1 MSGPPPTTPLCGVLP
16 PGGQE
21 PLGVPQGDF
30 LRGAAQCSASLP
42 EQLSLFRL
50 PPAAPLPKTRHV
62 QIGAR
67 IVAYELVTG
76 RRRLAM
82 TIDERGLR
90 IGAPRLLP
98 IAAIEDFVRAHGDWV
113 VQKLDEH
120 AARDTRRHLA
130 IRDGAAFPLLDGE
143 GRVRVTAGANRV
155 LWQGELLVL
164 AAKADADLDA
174 LARRGLQRRA
184 LDVFAERLAL
194 AAQVAGCRPPPLA
207 LSSARTRW
215 GSCSRQS
222 GIRLNW
228 RLVHLPLALVD
239 YVVAH
244 ELAHLVEMN
253 HSARFWLEVERLC
266 PGWREARREL
276 KARAASIP
284 II

>member
-1 MSGPPPTTPLCGVLP
+1 MSGGPPPKTSPRSVLP
-16 PGGQE
+16 PGGE
-21 PLGVPQGDF
+21 TL
-30 LRGAAQCSASLP
+30 GAAQRVSLP

-50 PPAAPLPKTRHV
+50 PPAAPQPKMRHV
-62 QIGAR
+62 HIGAR
-67 IVAYELVTG
+67 IVSYELLSG

-90 IGAPRLLP
+90 VGAPRLLP
-98 IAAIEDFVRAHGDWV
+98 VAAIEDFLRAHGEWV
-113 VQKLDEH
+113 LEKLDEY
-120 AARDTRRHLA
+120 AARHERRHIA
-130 IRDGAAFPLLDGE
+130 MRDGAAFPFLGGE
-143 GRVRVTAGANRV
+143 ARVRVAAGGNRA
-155 LWQGELLVL
+155 LWDGNLLVL
-164 AAKADADLDA
+164 AARPDADLDA

-184 LDVFAERLAL
+184 MEIFTDRMAVFSELAGY
-194 AAQVAGCRPPPLA
+194 APPALG
-207 LSSARTRW
+207 LSSARSRW

-228 RLVHLPLALVD
+228 RLIHLPLALID

-253 HSARFWLEVERLC
+253 HSPRFWVEVERLC
-266 PGWREARREL
+266 PEWREARREL

>member
-1 MSGPPPTTPLCGVLP
+1 MSGSAATTPRRGILP
-16 PGGQE
+16 PQDE
-21 PLGVPQGDF
+21 VTP
-30 LRGAAQCSASLP
+30 AAAPRVVALP

-50 PPAAPLPKTRHV
+50 PPAAPATKTRHV

-67 IVAYELVTG
+67 IVAYELLTG
-76 RRRLAM
+76 RRRLVM

-90 IGAPRLLP
+90 IGAPRL
-98 IAAIEDFVRAHGDWV
+98 ITVAAIEAFVRAHGDWV
-113 VQKLDEH
+113 LQKLDEH
-120 AARDTRRHLA
+120 SARNARRHFA
-130 IRDGAAFPLLDGE
+130 IRDGATFPLLDGE
-143 GRVRVTAGANRV
+143 GRLRVTAGANRV
-155 LWQGELLVL
+155 LWQDNLLVL
-164 AAKADADLDA
+164 AAKANADLDA

-184 LDVFAERLAL
+184 LDVFGERLAL
-194 AAQVAGCRPPPLA
+194 AAQLAGCRPPPLA

-228 RLVHLPLALVD
+228 RLIHLPLALVD

-244 ELAHLVEMN
+244 EVAHLVEMN
-253 HSARFWLEVERLC
+253 HSPRFWVEVERLC

-284 II
+284 LI